1 MEKPLRATE
10 LRIEEEWPGEPHP
23 NRHAADGNMA
33 AAGERSL
40 TEVNRSVVLIAPN
53 ESLRRN
59 LRRTLEAQRTTI
71 LHEYSAYPSYGHLPG
86 MLEADGDAFIIE
98 IDSDIDIAMDLVEA
112 ICARKPSATVMVY
125 SISADTGRMVRSMR
139 AGSREYL
146 SGAIAPDT
154 LQEALARAAGRH
166 AEQSSKKL
174 QGKAIVF
181 WGAKGGSGA
190 TTLATNFAIALHAE
204 TAAGVALLDLNPDLG
219 DVALLLGI
227 TPRFTLMEALRN
239 AKRLDQEFI
248 STLVMQHSS
257 GISVLASSDAFTALA
272 ATEARTIGKLVDVFR
287 NQYAY
292 VVIDAGR
299 GLGDGAQALFQMAS
313 TIYLVTQ
320 LDIPSLRAAQRFR
333 AYAHELGNPHLE
345 LVVNRYDARRAE
357 FSDEK
362 VSKALGQEPRWRIPN
377 DFATVSRSLNTG
389 TPLILEKSPVAQTL
403 RAMARMAAGKPPAEE
418 KRKGWGLFR

>member
-1 MEKPLRATE
+1 MEKPLSATG
-10 LRIEEEWPGEPHP
+10 LRIEADWPDEPDP
-23 NRHAADGNMA
+23 KRNAADANTLR
-33 AAGERSL
+33 AGERNL
-40 TEVNRSVVLIAPN
+40 TDVNPSVVLIAPN
-53 ESLRRN
+53 EALRRN
-59 LRRTLEAQRTTI
+59 LRRALEAQRTTI
-71 LHEYSAYPSYGHLPG
+71 LHEYTAYPSYGHLPG
-86 MLEADGDAFIIE
+86 VLEAEGDAFVIE
-98 IDSDIDIAMDLVEA
+98 IDSDIDVAMDLVEA
-112 ICARKPSATVMVY
+112 ICARKPSSTIMVY

-146 SGAIAPDT
+146 SGTLAPDA

-166 AEQSSKKL
+166 AEQNSKKV

-190 TTLATNFAIALHAE
+190 TTLATNFAIALRAE

-248 STLVMQHSS
+248 STLVMEHSS
-257 GISVLASSDAFTALA
+257 GISVLASSDAFTAMA
-272 ATEARTIGKLVDVFR
+272 STEARTIGKLVDVFR
-287 NQYAY
+287 SQYPY

-299 GLGDGAQALFQMAS
+299 GLGDGAQALFQMAG

-333 AYAHELGNPHLE
+333 AYAHELGNQHVE
-345 LVVNRYDARRAE
+345 LVINRYDARRTE
-357 FSDEK
+357 FSDER
-362 VSKALGQEPRWRIPN
+362 VSKALGQEPGWRIPN
-377 DFATVSRSLNTG
+377 DFSTVCRSVNTG
-389 TPLILEKSPVAQTL
+389 SPLILEKSPVAQTL
-403 RAMARMAAGKPPAEE
+403 RAMARAAAGKPAIED